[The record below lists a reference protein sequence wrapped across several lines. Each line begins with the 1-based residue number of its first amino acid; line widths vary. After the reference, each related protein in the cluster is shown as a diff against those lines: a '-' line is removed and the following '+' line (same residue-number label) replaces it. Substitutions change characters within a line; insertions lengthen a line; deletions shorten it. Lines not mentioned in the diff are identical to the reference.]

1 MAGACPAEH
10 PAFPPSQEVPFDSAA
25 LGNESAA
32 SRALC
37 CNCVW
42 NNPVL
47 TSPLRHTAV
56 CHYAEWFSVLRCS
69 TKSIFKF
76 LVSCLR
82 VDCHLY
88 VKLESEITSPPF
100 SGLPWICS
108 SLESEADELCRAAGV
123 VHSHGRGWDQV
134 EEFGPG
140 QWELEGRAGREMASF
155 SECLSH
161 RRFSDSGT
169 SWFHL
174 CWKNY
179 LTDV

>member
-1 MAGACPAEH
+1 MTGASPAEH
-10 PAFPPSQEVPFDSAA
+10 PAFPPWQEVPFDSTA

-32 SRALC
+32 LRALC
-37 CNCVW
+37 FNCVW

-47 TSPLRHTAV
+47 TSPCCDTQLCATSRNG
-56 CHYAEWFSVLRCS
+56 FSVLRCS
-69 TKSIFKF
+69 TKSVFKF
-76 LVSCLR
+76 LISCLR

-123 VHSHGRGWDQV
+123 VQSEGRGWDEV
-134 EEFGPG
+134 EESGPG
-140 QWELEGRAGREMASF
+140 QWELKGHAGREMASS

-161 RRFSDSGT
+161 RRF